1 MRFREGRAS
10 VANSW
15 EKQLERWVAAELV
28 DAPTA
33 ARIRAFETSQASSE
47 RLRWPVLLALA
58 LGGVLL
64 CAGVLLFVAAHW
76 DELSPMS
83 RFSLVLLMVAAFP
96 VAGALTAERFPA
108 LSTTFYAIGTVCT
121 GAGIFLAAQIF
132 NLQEHWPNGIL
143 LWALGALAG
152 WFLLRNWAQAM
163 LLALL
168 VPAWLCGEWEVRTEG
183 MPISG
188 RLIAE
193 GSLLLALT
201 YLGARGGLGATP
213 ARMGEQ
219 DSPARRA
226 LAWIGG
232 ILLLP
237 LAILAF
243 LERHENWWWTT
254 RQHPSSLLLATG
266 WLIAVGGPLALA
278 ALLRQRAAWVNGV
291 ATIWVLMIGTF
302 TSVNAANASDS
313 LFAYAW
319 NTVGIYFWAGAGAL
333 AVVAWGLQERRRER
347 INLGVAGFALT
358 VLFFYFS
365 NVMDKLGRSASLIGA
380 GVLLLLGGWILE
392 RTRRGLIARLERS
405 PA

>member
-1 MRFREGRAS
+1 MAD
-10 VANSW
+10 SW
-15 EKQLERWVAAELV
+15 EKQVERWVAVGVV

-33 ARIRAFETSQASSE
+33 ARIRAFEASQAPSE

-76 DELSPMS
+76 DELSPSS
-83 RFSLVLLMVAAFP
+83 RFSLVLLMVGAFP

-108 LSTTFYAIGTVCT
+108 LSTTFYAVGTVCT
-121 GAGIFLAAQIF
+121 GAGIFLSAQIF

-183 MPISG
+183 MRISS
-188 RLIAE
+188 RLIVE
-193 GSLLLALT
+193 GSLLLAIT
-201 YLGARGGLGATP
+201 YLSARGGSPEKMA
-213 ARMGEQ
+213 EQ
-219 DSPARRA
+219 DSPERRA
-226 LAWIGG
+226 LAWVGG

-237 LAILAF
+237 FAILTF
-243 LERHENWWWTT
+243 LERHENWWWWTT
-254 RQHPSSLLLATG
+254 RQHASLLLLATG
-266 WLIAVGGPLALA
+266 WLIAMGGPLALA
-278 ALLRQRAAWVNGV
+278 VVLRRRAAWFNAV
-291 ATIWVLMIGTF
+291 ATIWVLVIGTF
-302 TSVNAANASDS
+302 TSVNAANASNS
-313 LFAYAW
+313 LLVYAW
-319 NTVGIYFWAGAGAL
+319 NTVGIYFWAGAGSLAL
-333 AVVAWGLQERRRER
+333 VAWGLQERRRER

-358 VLFFYFS
+358 VVFFYFS

-380 GVLLLLGGWILE
+380 GVLLLVGGWVLE
-392 RTRRGLIARLERS
+392 RTRRGLIARMERS